1 MNSQDPKLCAAA
13 AYNAAAD
20 RYDDPRL
27 SFWERFGR
35 RTIERLGLEPGMR
48 VLDVCCGSGASAL
61 VAAERVGPQGWVL
74 GVDLAE
80 NLVQRARVKARIR
93 RLGNVEFQAGDFERL
108 DLPPESFDA
117 VVCVFGIYFTPDMWG
132 ALRRLWRW
140 LKPGGRLAVTTWG
153 PRLFEPASSLFWQAV
168 CAERPDLYK
177 GFNPWDRIAQPAA
190 LERLLEEAGI
200 PAPRAE
206 AEASVHPLAESE
218 DWWTIVLGSGYRG
231 TLEELD
237 AEARSRVRERTLRAL
252 SASGAPN
259 VETNVIYA
267 TAAKAGC
274 PAALHQPEMAGSL
287 R

>member
-1 MNSQDPKLCAAA
+1 MTFQDLKTCAAA

-61 VAAERVGPQGWVL
+61 VAAERVGPAGRVL
-74 GVDLAE
+74 GVDLAA
-80 NLVQRARVKARIR
+80 NLVSRARVKARIR
-93 RLGNVEFQAGDFERL
+93 RLDNVEFQVGDFERL
-108 DLPPESFDA
+108 DVPPESFDA
-117 VVCVFGIYFTPDMWG
+117 VVCVFGIFFVPDMWG

-153 PRLFEPASSLFWQAV
+153 PRLFEPANSLFWQAV
-168 CAERPDLYK
+168 CTERPDLYK
-177 GFNPWDRIAQPAA
+177 GFNPWDRISEPAA
-190 LERLLEEAGI
+190 LERLLAEAGI
-200 PAPRAE
+200 PAPRAR
-206 AEASVHPLAESE
+206 AEAGVHPLAQPE

-237 AEARSRVRERTLRAL
+237 AGARARVRERTLQAL
-252 SASGAPN
+252 AAAGTRN

-274 PAALHQPEMAGSL
+274 PATLALPVMAESL
-287 R
+287 P

>member
-1 MNSQDPKLCAAA
+1 MNSQDPKTCAAA

-35 RTIERLGLEPGMR
+35 RTIERLGLEPGDR

-61 VAAERVGPQGWVL
+61 VAAERVGPRGKVL

-80 NLVQRARVKARIR
+80 NLVQRARVKAQIR
-93 RLGNVEFQAGDFERL
+93 RLGNVEFQAGDFERF
-108 DLPPESFDA
+108 DAPPESFDA
-117 VVCVFGIYFTPDMWG
+117 VVCVFGIYFAPDMWG

-140 LKPGGRLAVTTWG
+140 LKPGGRLAITTWG
-153 PRLFEPASSLFWQAV
+153 PRLFEPANSLFWQAV

-177 GFNPWDRIAQPAA
+177 GFNPWDRIAKPAA
-190 LERLLEEAGI
+190 LERLLQEAGI
-200 PAPRAE
+200 PASRAE
-206 AEASVHPLAESE
+206 AAAGVHPLAQPE
-218 DWWTIVLGSGYRG
+218 DWWTIVQGSGYRG

-237 AEARSRVRERTLRAL
+237 ADARSRVRERTLRAL
-252 SASGAPN
+252 AATGTRT

-267 TAAKAGC
+267 TAVKAGC
-274 PAALHQPEMAGSL
+274 PSALSPLAMAGCL
-287 R
+287 V

>member
-1 MNSQDPKLCAAA
+1 MNSQDPKICAAA

-35 RTIERLGLEPGMR
+35 RTIERLGLERGAR

-61 VAAERVGPQGWVL
+61 VAAERVGPEGRVL

-80 NLVQRARVKARIR
+80 NLVRRARVKAMIR
-93 RLGNVEFQAGDFERL
+93 RLGNVEFQVDDFERL
-108 DLPPESFDA
+108 DVPAASFDA
-117 VVCVFGIYFTPDMWG
+117 VVCVFGIYLMSDMWG

-168 CAERPDLYK
+168 CAERPELYK

-200 PAPRAE
+200 PAPRTE
-206 AEASVHPLAESE
+206 AEAGVHPLAQPE
-218 DWWTIVLGSGYRG
+218 DWWTIVQGSGYRA

-237 AEARSRVRERTLRAL
+237 VQARARVRERTLRAL
-252 SASGAPN
+252 VASGATN

-267 TAAKAGC
+267 TAVKAGC
-274 PAALHQPEMAGSL
+274 PAARFSPVLAGAL
-287 R
+287 P

>member
-1 MNSQDPKLCAAA
+1 MTSQDPKLRAAA

-35 RTIERLGLEPGMR
+35 RTIDRLGLEPGMR

-61 VAAERVGPQGWVL
+61 VAAERVGPEGRVI

-80 NLVQRARVKARIR
+80 NLVQRARVKAMIR
-93 RLGNVEFQAGDFERL
+93 RLGNVEFQVGDFERL
-108 DLPPESFDA
+108 DVPAGSFDA
-117 VVCVFGIYFTPDMWG
+117 VVCVFGLYFAPDMWG

-140 LKPGGRLAVTTWG
+140 LRPGGRLAITTWG

-168 CAERPDLYK
+168 CVERPELYK
-177 GFNPWDRIAQPAA
+177 GFNRWDRITQPAA
-190 LERLLEEAGI
+190 LERLLREAGI
-200 PAPRAE
+200 PDPRTE
-206 AEASVHPLAESE
+206 AEASVHPLAQPE

-237 AEARSRVRERTLRAL
+237 VEARVRVRERTIRAL
-252 SASGAPN
+252 VALGVPT

-267 TAAKAGC
+267 TAVKAGC
-274 PAALHQPEMAGSL
+274 PATLPQPEMAGSL
-287 R
+287 P